1 MLISDRTSNWHSPKL
16 VLTNLL
22 TVGESYTFYVWVK
35 LSDGISGTSQLII
48 KNTDQ
53 NTYTNLTSE
62 VTASDEEW
70 IQLTADYTHELS
82 DNMFLYVKGPVVNDG
97 VGGDYYIDDFSLVEQ
112 GLPPVDFSN
121 IDDVVDIGAYEFI
134 DSTFSVDFDDE
145 IIKKIILYPNPAED
159 IVFVYGADS
168 NSRIDLFDLTGKQY
182 HVSYNY
188 LNSKVISLNLSNL
201 TKGYYL
207 IKLYNFQNNSSKVL
221 KLLKK

>member
-35 LSDGISGTSQLII
+35 LSTGISGTSQLTI

-53 NTYTNLTSE
+53 NTYTNLTSA

-70 IQLTADYTHELS
+70 IQLSADYTHESS
-82 DNMFLYVKGPVVNDG
+82 DNMFLYVKGPIVNDG
-97 VGGDYYIDDFSLVEQ
+97 VGGDYYIDDFSLVSQ

-134 DSTFSVDFDDE
+134 DSTFSVNYDE
-145 IIKKIILYPNPAED
+145 IIPNIILYPNPAKD
-159 IVFVYGADS
+159 FVFIYGADS
-168 NSRIDLFDLTGKQY
+168 NSRIDLFDLTGKKY
-182 HVSYNY
+182 HVKHNY
-188 LNSKVISLNLSNL
+188 LNSNIISFNVSNL
-201 TKGYYL
+201 AKGYYL
-207 IKLYNFQNNSSKVL
+207 IRLHNFRNNSSQVL

>member
-1 MLISDRTSNWHSPKL
+1 LLISDRTSNWHSPKL

-35 LSDGISGTSQLII
+35 LSTGISGTSQLII

-134 DSTFSVDFDDE
+134 DSIFSVDFDDE